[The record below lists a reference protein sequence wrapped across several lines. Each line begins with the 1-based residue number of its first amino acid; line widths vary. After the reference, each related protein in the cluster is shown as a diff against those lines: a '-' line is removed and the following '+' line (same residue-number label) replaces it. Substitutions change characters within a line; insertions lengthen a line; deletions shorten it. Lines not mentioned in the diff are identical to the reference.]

1 MTIKQSRKTAREF
14 VEKHVAALSAD
25 VLIWRKSASLP
36 SESPV
41 HELASLCVP
50 FTADGDQ
57 YIEAERLIVQ
67 QALETTAALGAA
79 ASDTEPDQQG
89 SAARNEAAYRRL
101 LPKLV
106 ELAEQIDNMSEDEY
120 GNWVDALPKEEFF
133 EYIGVAHN
141 EQTFKAALAAARML
155 ISKPSAVES
164 AGQ

>member
-1 MTIKQSRKTAREF
+1 MTIKQSRKKARDF
-14 VEKHVAALSAD
+14 VEKNVSALSAD

-50 FTADGDQ
+50 FAADGDQ
-57 YIEAERLIVQ
+57 YIEAERLIIQ
-67 QALETTAALGAA
+67 QALESTAALSAGT
-79 ASDTEPDQQG
+79 ASDTETPQG
-89 SAARNEAAYRRL
+89 LAARDKEAYQRL

-133 EYIGVAHN
+133 EFIGVAHN
-141 EQTFKAALAAARML
+141 EQTFKSALAAARML
-155 ISKPSAVES
+155 ISKSGEAIN

>member
-1 MTIKQSRKTAREF
+1 MTIKQSRKKAREF
-14 VEKHVAALSAD
+14 EEKNVAALSAD
-25 VLIWRKSASLP
+25 VLIWRKSATLP

-50 FTADGDQ
+50 FAADGDQ

-67 QALETTAALGAA
+67 QALEATAALSAGT
-79 ASDTEPDQQG
+79 ASDTEPPQ
-89 SAARNEAAYRRL
+89 SLAARDKEAYQRM

-106 ELAEQIDNMSEDEY
+106 ELAEQIDSMSEDEY

-141 EQTFKAALAAARML
+141 EKTFKSALAAARML
-155 ISKPSAVES
+155 TSKPDAAIN

>member
-1 MTIKQSRKTAREF
+1 MTIKQSRKKARDF
-14 VEKHVAALSAD
+14 VEKNVSALSAD

-50 FTADGDQ
+50 FAADGDQ

-67 QALETTAALGAA
+67 QALEATAALSAGT
-79 ASDTEPDQQG
+79 ASDTETSQG
-89 SAARNEAAYRRL
+89 LAARDKEAYQRL

-133 EYIGVAHN
+133 EFIGVAHN
-141 EQTFKAALAAARML
+141 EQTFKSALAAARIL
-155 ISKPSAVES
+155 ISKSGETIN

>member
-1 MTIKQSRKTAREF
+1 MTIKQCRKTARDF

-50 FTADGDQ
+50 FAADGDQ

-67 QALETTAALGAA
+67 QALEATAASGAA
-79 ASDTEPDQQG
+79 ASDTEPHQC

-141 EQTFKAALAAARML
+141 EQTFKSALAAARML
-155 ISKPSAVES
+155 ISKPSAVVS

>member
-1 MTIKQSRKTAREF
+1 M
-14 VEKHVAALSAD
+14 
-25 VLIWRKSASLP
+25 
-36 SESPV
+36 
-41 HELASLCVP
+41 
-50 FTADGDQ
+50 
-57 YIEAERLIVQ
+57 
-67 QALETTAALGAA
+67 GAA
-79 ASDTEPDQQG
+79 ASDTEPNQQG

-141 EQTFKAALAAARML
+141 EQTFKSALAAARML
-155 ISKPSAVES
+155 TSMPSAVVS

>member
-1 MTIKQSRKTAREF
+1 MTIKQSRKKARDF
-14 VEKHVAALSAD
+14 VEKNVSALSAD
-25 VLIWRKSASLP
+25 VLIWRKSATLP

-50 FTADGDQ
+50 FAADGDQ

-67 QALETTAALGAA
+67 QALETTAALSAGT
-79 ASDTEPDQQG
+79 ASDTEPQQG
-89 SAARNEAAYRRL
+89 LAARDKEAYQRL

-133 EYIGVAHN
+133 EFIGVAHD
-141 EQTFKAALAAARML
+141 EQTFKSALAAARML
-155 ISKPSAVES
+155 ASKSSAVVS